1 VRFVDAL
8 DKEPKDNLYSKSNLL
23 QASINNFA
31 FQTPNP
37 NYYST
42 LGQFK
47 VFGTDGINTPVGYKQ
62 HGLLSTMVGTN
73 ITNHPQVHP

>member
-1 VRFVDAL
+1 MNSQQERERYNSHERHHEVASGDDELVVKFVDKIG
-8 DKEPKDNLYSKSNLL
+8 DQSKDAQQNNILYSKSNLL

-42 LGQFK
+42 LG
-47 VFGTDGINTPVGYKQ
+47 
-62 HGLLSTMVGTN
+62 
-73 ITNHPQVHP
+73 